1 MQTGEASQRRQREL
15 IVANL
20 VLVTLLVVHSL
31 DHVLRQSDPVPGGTA
46 VAGLAGLGAAVVCL
60 VLAVAGSRWAPA
72 ATALVGLATPIGFV
86 AIHVLPEW
94 SVFSQPYADIEV
106 DALSWLGMLV
116 PAVAA
121 AGVGAIGLRAARS
134 QQFSAAS

>member
-1 MQTGEASQRRQREL
+1 MQTGAASQRRQREL
-15 IVANL
+15 VAANL
-20 VLVTLLVVHSL
+20 LLVVLLAVHSL
-31 DHVLRQSDPVPGGTA
+31 DHVLRQSDPVPAEAA
-46 VAGLAGLGAAVVCL
+46 VAGLAGLGTAVVCL
-60 VLAVAGSRWAPA
+60 VLAIAGSRWAPT

-94 SVFSQPYADIEV
+94 SVFSQPYADIDV
-106 DALSWLGMLV
+106 DALSWIGMLV
-116 PAVAA
+116 PAIAA